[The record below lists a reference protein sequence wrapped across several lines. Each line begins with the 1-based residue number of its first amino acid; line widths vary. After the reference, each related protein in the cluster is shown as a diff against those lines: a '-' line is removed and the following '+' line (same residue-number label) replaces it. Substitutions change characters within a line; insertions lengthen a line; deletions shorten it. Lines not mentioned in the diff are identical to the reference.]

1 MKYQRKQIEW
11 APNYEV
17 DTLGKVYSLVGSE
30 RELKIVYN
38 PKLRYGLVSLMSN
51 GKRYNGRVHR
61 LIAETFIPNPENK
74 PEVNHNDG
82 DKTNNSVDN
91 LQWTTRK
98 ENMEHAHQTG
108 LIDNRGESSAMHKL
122 TEKDVIEIYKMYK
135 QGYKQSEISRCFNMS
150 HTQIYSIVKGKQWK
164 HLYEQYMI

>member
-1 MKYQRKQIEW
+1 MRKQIKGF
-11 APNYEV
+11 PNYEV
-17 DTLGKVYSLVGSE
+17 DTLGKVYSLVGKG
-30 RELKIVYN
+30 RELKIVYK
-38 PKLRYGLVSLMSN
+38 KLRYGAVTLRKDCKN
-51 GKRYNGRVHR
+51 HNKCVHR
-61 LIAETFIPNPENK
+61 LVAETFIPNPENK

-108 LIDNRGESSAMHKL
+108 LIDNRGESSGMNKL

-135 QGYKQSEISRCFNMS
+135 QGYTQSEISRWFDMGT
-150 HTQIYSIVKGKQWK
+150 TQIHYIVKGKQWK
-164 HLYEQYMI
+164 HLYEQYMM